1 MDDQYQVFLNEK
13 VSSRFSALPKAEKQR
28 FAEKMRFLAAGI
40 WEGGILVKKL
50 AGAKSKVVFE
60 ARISKGDRVLFTLGR
75 PGERGTVNDGATGHG
90 NNGHDNNG
98 RSNNGRGAAYVWA
111 YLKHDEVDRKARVGM
126 PDNAPFLDFPSV
138 AEEKIDTLYLDST
151 KEYWY
156 SQEDLEDKVESD
168 YGPQKWNVLDDDEW
182 ERAISLEANQEIA
195 YHLYLSQEQ
204 YSILTRPAPILLSG
218 TAGSG
223 KTTLA
228 LYYLSRKEFLGKK
241 RLFATY
247 SPYLRDFAAKLYRGL
262 VRGDTIEE
270 KPPLPEFLTM
280 EEAQRRCI
288 PSASPLA
295 DPGKLV
301 GLEAFKTLIAA
312 NPLSRKFDP
321 ELLWEEIR
329 SIIKGAMPPFSLKRL
344 ETLAQRLCSG
354 SATPRERQELAAEL
368 ANFTRFSFGGRIDAI
383 VAAATSFESLETF
396 VNALGT
402 KGQEGETQA
411 VLRCLEFLKKKKEL
425 FARPLLSLEE
435 YLYMGE
441 KRAPSFPHDRA
452 ELYSLAAYYQKKLEE
467 KGLYDEIDL
476 AKRAL
481 AERKRSDTPEVWD
494 LVVCDEIQDMTD
506 AHVELLFDFA
516 ANRNKV
522 FFAGD
527 ERQSVNPSGFRW
539 EAVRARFYEAG
550 IAVPDFIK
558 LSMNFRSSG
567 SIVELGNALL
577 ELKKTYVGAG
587 KFESPETWKFAGKA
601 PVLVEGIGEK
611 AILDIVR
618 QSGADRIILTR
629 SDEEKARLKTLLGT
643 ELVFTIFEA
652 KGLEFDTVLLW
663 KFIENHEKEGL
674 WEAMGASAGNDFGS
688 GAGRGASVGK
698 GHGEITED
706 MIPHLRHEL
715 NLLYVAVA
723 RARSI
728 LAIYD
733 GDKPS
738 AVWNAGRLPSIVVR
752 ATETS
757 FLVESWSKASTPEA
771 WASQG
776 DGLYQRGYYRVAAEC
791 YRHAGLTAKED
802 LCLAYAAFGEGDY
815 KEAGPRFERT
825 GQKAKA
831 ALCFEKTGNL
841 DKAQSLYASLGDK
854 AAAKRLMVLSLE
866 KAGNWLEAGKLRLK
880 MGETAKALEN
890 WERGNE
896 YALLAAGYLKKKDY
910 TKAGRCFEKL
920 GDFDK
925 AARYYKKAKDIE
937 KAAEM
942 LLLAGQEEK
951 AVKMF
956 KTLGGTSG
964 YLEFCKRSGK
974 PDLIAGAYLEMGKYE
989 DAGRLFKEYLGSTPE
1004 AEKVLRDQALAFSAK
1019 RKFERA
1025 GLLFSVLGAHAEA
1038 GEAYKKAWNNE
1049 KAAQEFLAAG
1059 RYYDAAL
1066 LFEYSKR
1073 DEDALAAWKSYIPN
1087 SHEHRIQKLNSLRDL
1102 FWHSIRKNPTKSKD
1116 YNQGLA
1122 NDLFEEATHRFESGE
1137 YLNALAIYIL
1147 FNEKEY
1153 VVKSLLPLEDDA
1165 LAVYVVCMTG
1175 EYELWRD
1182 YRERRKTI
1190 HLDSVKAS
1198 SYIEKHYISLGNI
1211 RKASENKIDG
1221 LFLLLN
1227 DVSDS
1232 IERNNFELQKINF
1245 EYYILAIEFDLF
1257 EDRKNVV
1264 RWGSKLLKLLASL
1277 RNYSRIITFGRAW
1290 RGESN
1295 SDTQIEAVIDSLD
1308 ELSVSYNDAVLTLCK
1323 STIKNLPPDNAII
1336 GKTMVDEQNWNVMRA
1351 YPEKK
1356 EEVIE
1361 FLTRMCMTHNAA
1373 DVIQSYD
1380 GFAKAAA
1387 YLETHYLLKEAAAYY
1402 EKAFEWDKAK
1412 AIYTELKNPKAIARL
1427 YEHKGDFA
1435 NAINQWKKLGY
1446 PKQVERLQQ
1455 KQKKLATL
1463 EKAPLFDFGE

>member
-1 MDDQYQVFLNEK
+1 MNDQYQVFLNEK
-13 VSSRFSALPKAEKQR
+13 VSARFSALPKAEKQR

-50 AGAKSKVVFE
+50 AGAKGKVVFE

-75 PGERGTVNDGATGHG
+75 PGERGVANDGATG
-90 NNGHDNNG
+90 
-98 RSNNGRGAAYVWA
+98 RSNNERGAAYIWA
-111 YLKHDEVDRKARVGM
+111 YLKHDDVDRAARLGM

-138 AEEKIDTLYLDST
+138 AEEKIDTLYLDAT

-182 ERAISLEANQEIA
+182 ERAIALGAKQEIA
-195 YHLYLSQEQ
+195 YHLYLSREQ
-204 YSILTRPAPILLSG
+204 YSILVKPAPILLSG

-247 SPYLRDFAAKLYRGL
+247 SPYLRDYAARLYRGL
-262 VRGDTIEE
+262 VRGNTLEE
-270 KPPLPEFLTM
+270 KTPLPEFITM
-280 EEAQRRCI
+280 EEAQRRYI
-288 PSASPLA
+288 PSSSPLA

-301 GLEAFKTLIAA
+301 GFEAFKTLIAT
-312 NPLSRKFDP
+312 NPISRKFDP

-344 ETLAQRLCSG
+344 ETLTQTLCAG
-354 SATPRERQELAAEL
+354 SASSRERQELAAEL
-368 ANFTRFSFGGRIDAI
+368 ANFTKFSFGGRIDGI
-383 VAAATSFESLETF
+383 VAGATAFQTLEAF
-396 VNALGT
+396 ANALGSG
-402 KGQEGETQA
+402 GQEGETQA
-411 VLRCLEFLKKKKEL
+411 VLRCLEFLRKKREL

-452 ELYSLAAYYQKKLEE
+452 ELYSLALYYQKKLEE

-481 AERKRSDTPEVWD
+481 AERKRPSAAEVWD

-550 IAVPDFIK
+550 IAVPEFIK

-587 KFESPETWKFAGKA
+587 KLESPETWKFAGKA
-601 PVLVEGIGEK
+601 PVLVEGIQES

-629 SDEEKARLKTLLGT
+629 SDEEKARLKNLLGT

-663 KFIENHEKEGL
+663 KFIESQEKEGL
-674 WEAMGASAGNDFGS
+674 WEAMGAGNGFGP
-688 GAGRGASVGK
+688 GAGRSAGAGK
-698 GHGEITED
+698 GHADITED

-733 GDKPS
+733 GEWPS

-752 ATETS
+752 ARETS
-757 FLVESWSKASTPEA
+757 FLTESWSTASTPEA

-776 DGLYQRGYYRVAAEC
+776 DGLYQRGYFKAAAEC
-791 YRHAGLTAKED
+791 YRHAGQEAKED
-802 LCLAYAAFGEGDY
+802 LSLAYAAFGEGNY

-825 GQKAKA
+825 GPKAKA

-841 DKAQSLYASLGDK
+841 EKARSLYASLGDT
-854 AAAKRLMVLSLE
+854 AAAKRLAALSLE
-866 KAGNWLEAGKLRLK
+866 KAGKWLEAGKLRLK

-896 YALLAAGYLKKKDY
+896 YAFLAAGYLKNKDY
-910 TKAGRCFEKL
+910 AKAGRCFEKL
-920 GDFDK
+920 GDFNK
-925 AARYYKKAKDIE
+925 AARYYKKANDIE

-951 AVKMF
+951 AIKMF
-956 KTLGGTSG
+956 QTLGGTSG

-974 PDLIAGAYLEMGKYE
+974 PDLIAGAYLEMGKYD
-989 DAGRLFKEYLGSTPE
+989 DAGRLFKEYLGSAPE
-1004 AEKVLRDQALAFSAK
+1004 AEKVLRDQALAFAAK
-1019 RKFERA
+1019 RTFEKA
-1025 GLLFSVLGAHAEA
+1025 GVLFSVLGDHAEA

-1066 LFEYSKR
+1066 LFENSKR
-1073 DEDALAAWKSYIPN
+1073 DDDALAAWKAYIPN

-1102 FWHSIRKNPTKSKD
+1102 SWHSIRKNPTKSKD

-1122 NDLFEEATHRFESGE
+1122 NDLFEEATRRFESGE

-1153 VVKSLLPLEDDA
+1153 VIKSLLPLADDA

-1175 EYELWRD
+1175 EYALWKD

-1190 HLDSVKAS
+1190 HLDSEKAS
-1198 SYIEKHYISLGNI
+1198 SYIKKHYISLGSI
-1211 RKASENKIDG
+1211 RKASENKIEG

-1227 DVSDS
+1227 DVSAS
-1232 IERNNFELQKINF
+1232 IGRDNFELQKINF
-1245 EYYILAIEFDLF
+1245 EYYILALEFDLF
-1257 EDRKNVV
+1257 EDRKNSV
-1264 RWGSKLLKLLASL
+1264 RWGRQFFQLLASL
-1277 RNYSRIITFGRAW
+1277 RHYSRIITFGRAW
-1290 RGESN
+1290 RGDSN
-1295 SDTQIEAVIDSLD
+1295 SDTQIETVIDSLD
-1308 ELSVSYNDAVLTLCK
+1308 ELSVLYNDAVLTLCK
-1323 STIKNLPPDNAII
+1323 STIKNLPPDTAII
-1336 GKTMVDEQNWNVMRA
+1336 EKTTVDEQNWNVMRA

-1361 FLTRMCMTHNAA
+1361 FLTRMCMTNDAA
-1373 DVIQSYD
+1373 DVIQGYD
-1380 GFAKAAA
+1380 GFAKAAE
-1387 YLETHYLLKEAAAYY
+1387 YLETHFLLKEAASYY

-1412 AIYTELKNPKAIARL
+1412 ALYAELKTPKAIARL

-1455 KQKKLATL
+1455 KQKKLAAL
-1463 EKAPLFDFGE
+1463 EKAPLLDFEE